1 MTAISIQ
8 VGPPILTALQRR
20 EGIIRLEE
28 KASSFGEGVILLYHG
43 TPTLRTF
50 SIPGAA
56 DSLEMISAVIEQN
69 RQRDRERIEALEQVV
84 AELQEVIGVGRGAL
98 RKISKAQA
106 AGEIRAYF
114 AQHDEQVVY
123 PSDVAEDPNLDYDLV
138 LEAINELEKKG
149 KVSKA

>member
-1 MTAISIQ
+1 
-8 VGPPILTALQRR
+8 
-20 EGIIRLEE
+20 
-28 KASSFGEGVILLYHG
+28 
-43 TPTLRTF
+43 
-50 SIPGAA
+50 
-56 DSLEMISAVIEQN
+56 MISAVIEQN
-69 RQRDRERIEALEQVV
+69 HQRDRARIEALEQVV

-106 AGEIRAYF
+106 AREIRAYF

-123 PSDVAEDPNLDYDLV
+123 PSDVAEDLNLDYDLV

>member
-1 MTAISIQ
+1 MTAITIQ
-8 VGPPILTALQRR
+8 VDFPILTAPQRR
-20 EGIIRLEE
+20 EKIIRFEE
-28 KASSFGEGVILLYHG
+28 KASSLSEGFIPLYQG

-50 SIPGAA
+50 SFPGTA

-84 AELQEVIGVGRGAL
+84 AELQKVIGVGRGAL

-106 AGEIRAYF
+106 TEEIRAYF
-114 AQHDEQVVY
+114 VQHDEQVVY
-123 PSDVAEDPNLDYDLV
+123 PSDVVEDLNLDYDLV
-138 LEAINELEKKG
+138 LEVINELEKKG